1 MGLFDLF
8 FGKGSKSTVQTMDDR
23 IWITEKAKFKGLGRQ
38 LDENNDS
45 AAILLVAHFDD
56 AFAQLMSI
64 ADAYSG
70 NVPLQATPARNLST
84 DIAARLNIDESAT
97 IDLIVAERHPMLSA
111 DDAIMQFAEEIP
123 CNCRLTYHLSLED
136 PLLKMFV
143 TEFVQRI
150 LDSLEMT
157 EEEAIQSSM
166 ISRRIKAAQ
175 QKIESKVL
183 GNATAKSAA
192 EWLKLNTPQT

>member
-1 MGLFDLF
+1 
-8 FGKGSKSTVQTMDDR
+8 
-23 IWITEKAKFKGLGRQ
+23 
-38 LDENNDS
+38 
-45 AAILLVAHFDD
+45 
-56 AFAQLMSI
+56 MSI

-175 QKIESKVL
+175 QKIESTVL

>member
-1 MGLFDLF
+1 
-8 FGKGSKSTVQTMDDR
+8 
-23 IWITEKAKFKGLGRQ
+23 
-38 LDENNDS
+38 
-45 AAILLVAHFDD
+45 
-56 AFAQLMSI
+56 
-64 ADAYSG
+64 
-70 NVPLQATPARNLST
+70 
-84 DIAARLNIDESAT
+84 
-97 IDLIVAERHPMLSA
+97 
-111 DDAIMQFAEEIP
+111 IMQFAEEIP

-166 ISRRIKAAQ
+166 ISRRIKAQ
-175 QKIESKVL
+175 QKIESTVL